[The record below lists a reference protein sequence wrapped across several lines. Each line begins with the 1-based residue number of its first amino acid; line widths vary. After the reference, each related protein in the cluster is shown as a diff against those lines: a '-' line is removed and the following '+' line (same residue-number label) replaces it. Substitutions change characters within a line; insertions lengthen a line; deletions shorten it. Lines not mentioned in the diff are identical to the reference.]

1 MITLVWLGVIAVV
14 VVGVVLV
21 VRQSQGRLTNQ
32 GDRAQLPSLARTIF
46 TLEVGDI
53 VQYMGTDWVVEGK
66 LTYDS
71 NGYTWLEYLLQD
83 GDRLRWLSVEEDD
96 QVEVN
101 FLEPTQGLDIPS
113 TPPTHLT
120 FGGVAYRQVEAG
132 TARMTRVGTTLNR
145 QAEQCRYFDY
155 AASDDASDHQV
166 LSVEDWEGDLEITVG
181 TRIRP
186 TALTLLPG
194 DGRRVYGV

>member
-1 MITLVWLGVIAVV
+1 MLTLVWLGVIAIVI
-14 VVGVVLV
+14 VGVVLV
-21 VRQSQGRLTNQ
+21 VRQSQGHLPSQ
-32 GDRAQLPSLARTIF
+32 GDRAQLPSLDRTIF
-46 TLEVGDI
+46 TLQIGDI
-53 VQYMGTDWVVEGK
+53 VQHMGTDWVVEGK

-83 GDRLRWLSVEEDD
+83 GDRIRWLSVEEDD

-101 FLEPTQGLDIPS
+101 FLEPTQGLDIPN
-113 TPPTHLT
+113 TPPTQLT
-120 FGGVAYRQVEAG
+120 FGGIAYRQVEAG

-145 QAEQCRYFDY
+145 QAEFCRYFDY
-155 AASDDASDHQV
+155 AASDDQV
-166 LSVEDWEGDLEITVG
+166 LSVEDWAGDLEVTVG